1 MAKSNISKIPT
12 FGEVAAEDDA
22 ILEYFVQTDSVN
34 TITNGIKFLILGR
47 KGSGKTAL
55 FRYFN
60 EKQPPGS
67 LSLALNLRG
76 YPWSMH
82 AKRNDPEAATAE
94 QYEASWKYV
103 IVTEFAQMVLSKMT
117 STSKWTEQAKAL
129 QSFFHQNYG
138 GTDVTLEDI
147 LRPAALKLSKASFE
161 PTILGCKLFSINLER
176 NDNQAGLSRE
186 LNALSDTIFE
196 AASYISKREGLDK
209 ILLHFDELDQGMVDY
224 DEQRQ
229 LMLIG
234 LILAC
239 RSINQAST
247 RSNVKLKTIVYLRS
261 DMWERLTF
269 SDKNKIT
276 MTNKSEI
283 KWDESSLRKLIDLRI
298 QKYIPNAT
306 WVDIC
311 DDELM
316 RGRQPKITH
325 IVGRTFDRPRDVI
338 SFMNNMLEVSTG
350 RRAQPNEVQV
360 FTNKDVVAARTDY
373 SNYLK
378 AELDDEINPHWEDWT
393 QALLVI
399 SGLGKLS
406 FTKSS
411 FTSAYNTTKLAQK
424 LPSEEAIKLLY
435 EFSVVGTYKVSSGY
449 GGSGWSFRYKDTG
462 SKWDENADQFKLHL
476 GLKEYANV
484 NE

>member
-1 MAKSNISKIPT
+1 MAKSDVSNIPT

-22 ILEYFVQTDSVN
+22 ILEYFVQTDSVD
-34 TITNGIKFLILGR
+34 TVVNGIKFLILGR

-60 EKQPPGS
+60 ERQPAGS

-76 YPWSMH
+76 YPWAMH
-82 AKRNDPEAATAE
+82 ARRNDPEAATAE

-117 STSKWTEQAKAL
+117 GTSKWTDQAKSL
-129 QSFFHQNYG
+129 QSFFQQNYG
-138 GTDVTLEDI
+138 GINVTLDDI
-147 LRPAALKLSKASFE
+147 LRPVALQLSKASFE
-161 PTILGCKLFSINLER
+161 PTILGCKLFSISLER
-176 NDNQAGLSRE
+176 DNDQVGLSRE
-186 LNALSDTIFE
+186 LNALSDAIFE
-196 AASYISKREGLDK
+196 AASYVSKREGLEK

-239 RSINQAST
+239 RSVNQMSV
-247 RSNVKLKTIVYLRS
+247 RNSVSLKSIVYLRS

-283 KWDESSLRKLIDLRI
+283 KWGEESLRRLIDLRI

-306 WVDIC
+306 WTEIC

-316 RGRQPKITH
+316 RGRQPKLTH
-325 IVGRTFDRPRDVI
+325 IVARTFDRPRDVI
-338 SFMNNMLEVSTG
+338 SFMNNMLEISRE
-350 RRAQPNEVQV
+350 RRAQPGELSV

-378 AELDDEINPHWEDWT
+378 AELDDEINPHWEEWS

-406 FTKSS
+406 FTKSA
-411 FTSAYNTTKLAQK
+411 FTAAYNATNLAK
-424 LPSEEAIKLLY
+424 MVPSEEAIKVLY

-462 SKWDENADQFKLHL
+462 SKWDENADSFKLHL
-476 GLKEYANV
+476 GLKEYAGV